1 MLLSVMFSLHRCI
14 FLPAKPA
21 GPEAM
26 THAVQLEVAG
36 MNGCGRSG
44 PYYTFSAL
52 AHTM

>member
-1 MLLSVMFSLHRCI
+1 MLLSVLFSLHRCI
-14 FLPAKPA
+14 SLPADLA

-36 MNGCGRSG
+36 MNGCGRTG
-44 PYYTFSAL
+44 PYYAFSAL